1 MASSTSDPRTPD
13 ARVRIL
19 STEIIHAKNT
29 QSPLERIPLTACDL
43 IPLTACDLRLIL
55 VRTIQNGLL
64 FRNPT
69 DHHPISRQA
78 FIENLKSAF
87 SKALALHHPFAG
99 RLTADEHPDGSAT
112 VYIDCNDAGCPFLH
126 AVADGI
132 TVDEALNQP
141 FPVPPAPVLWS
152 FFPSNDVKNYHG
164 FIRPLMSIQITE
176 LVDGV
181 FIGWTINHA
190 VADGTTHWN
199 FHRIWSS
206 ICRGS
211 GDHSPPVFTRDS
223 SLEAIKKKIRV
234 PWSRIR
240 DFNEDNL
247 VIPPLKEGTFHFS
260 KKKIAE
266 LKAKGTA
273 ELSGSRQI
281 SSLQILIAH
290 LWRAVIRSR
299 ADPDPESET
308 RFGIQVGFRGRFEP
322 NKFPAHYFGNAIGG
336 RTVTMK
342 VKDLVAE
349 GSLGRVAAE
358 VNRVVAE
365 TTDEKLRE
373 AVEDWI
379 ESPDMR
385 GLGEFTEGAL
395 MLSGSPRFDAYGT
408 DFGWGKAVAVRSGWA
423 NKCDGKVTVFP
434 GPETGSMGFEICLS
448 PECFDRLRMD
458 SEFMAAVT
466 E

>member
-1 MASSTSDPRTPD
+1 
-13 ARVRIL
+13 
-19 STEIIHAKNT
+19 
-29 QSPLERIPLTACDL
+29 
-43 IPLTACDLRLIL
+43 
-55 VRTIQNGLL
+55 
-64 FRNPT
+64 
-69 DHHPISRQA
+69 
-78 FIENLKSAF
+78 
-87 SKALALHHPFAG
+87 
-99 RLTADEHPDGSAT
+99 
-112 VYIDCNDAGCPFLH
+112 
-126 AVADGI
+126 
-132 TVDEALNQP
+132 
-141 FPVPPAPVLWS
+141 
-152 FFPSNDVKNYHG
+152 
-164 FIRPLMSIQITE
+164 MSVQITE

-181 FIGWTINHA
+181 FIGWTVNHA
-190 VADGTTHWN
+190 VADGTAHWN

-206 ICRGS
+206 ICRGC
-211 GDHSPPVFTRDS
+211 GEYSPPVFTRDS

-260 KKKIAE
+260 RKKIAE

-308 RFGIQVGFRGRFEP
+308 RFVIQVGFRGRFEP

-358 VNRVVAE
+358 VN
-365 TTDEKLRE
+365 K
-373 AVEDWI
+373 
-379 ESPDMR
+379 
-385 GLGEFTEGAL
+385 GGL

-434 GPETGSMGFEICLS
+434 GPETGSMGFEVCLS